1 MPHCVLAGCDFCCWR
16 DALDDGI
23 RCFLDWR
30 RHPSAGSSLFGC
42 RNRPQAVRPG
52 EFPGPQPRCVVLI
65 GDDGVMDGQQSIR
78 TARLCLLET
87 SVALLEACATDNLAQ
102 AERLLGVSLCEDW
115 QTDKWLWELRLA
127 EAKKDPAFL
136 PWLPRAIVLADSSQ
150 LIGHLN
156 FHSAPGPS
164 YLQQIAPGGLELGY
178 TIFAPYRRNGYAEE
192 AVTGLLKWTA
202 KHRGVRHFVFSIRP
216 DNTPSVR
223 IAHKLGFS
231 KIGQHEDE
239 VDGTEDI
246 YSCHWP

>member
-1 MPHCVLAGCDFCCWR
+1 
-16 DALDDGI
+16 
-23 RCFLDWR
+23 
-30 RHPSAGSSLFGC
+30 
-42 RNRPQAVRPG
+42 
-52 EFPGPQPRCVVLI
+52 LI